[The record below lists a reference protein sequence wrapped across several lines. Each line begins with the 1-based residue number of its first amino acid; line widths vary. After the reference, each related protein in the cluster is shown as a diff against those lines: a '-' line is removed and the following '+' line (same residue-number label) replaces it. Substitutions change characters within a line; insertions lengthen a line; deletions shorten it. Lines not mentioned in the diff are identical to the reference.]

1 MRDNIT
7 NAFNH
12 ISSLYDY
19 IILLFIAA
27 CLGYQMFILIRLIIK
42 KNKDL
47 VRGNLIKLFLMIIV
61 SCVIL
66 YARYTRY

>member
-1 MRDNIT
+1 MRDYIT
-7 NAFNH
+7 NALNY
-12 ISSLYDY
+12 ISSLHDY

-27 CLGYQMFILIRLIIK
+27 CLGYQMVILIRLIIK
-42 KNKDL
+42 KDKDL
-47 VRGNLIKLFLMIIV
+47 LKGNLIKLFLMLIV